1 MGSNPGWAKK
11 FFVLFFYIFSFYS
24 ILYETIKISYK
35 RWFFNIWHIF
45 LFFKEKIMARAVV
58 KRKTFISI
66 NIFDRFHFFWS
77 FHLQHTP
84 LKTNR
89 HILGSS
95 TFFGS
100 FQPFF
105 CSVKGLMNLYS
116 NTYDADDKIKEA
128 PVKILPQSALWAKKC
143 FFFTRSRLST
153 RPTRLKTSCQK
164 STPTS
169 YFFCLNTFSAINKR
183 QVI

>member
-1 MGSNPGWAKK
+1 MGSNPGWAKI
-11 FFVLFFYIFSFYS
+11 FFFYIFSFYS

-105 CSVKGLMNLYS
+105 CSV
-116 NTYDADDKIKEA
+116 IWKEKN
-128 PVKILPQSALWAKKC
+128 PGWRGVWTPDLWAWVQNATTELGRVVTK
-143 FFFTRSRLST
+143 
-153 RPTRLKTSCQK
+153 
-164 STPTS
+164 
-169 YFFCLNTFSAINKR
+169 NA
-183 QVI
+183 

>member
-1 MGSNPGWAKK
+1 MNGLILLHNQLKSCPSEPITSSKMCFLTDPRGRGFKSRLGQK
-11 FFVLFFYIFSFYS
+11 FFFFFFSFSS
-24 ILYETIKISYK
+24 ILYEAIKISYK

-45 LFFKEKIMARAVV
+45 LLFKEKIMARAVV

-100 FQPFF
+100 FPQYFY
-105 CSVKGLMNLYS
+105 SVS
-116 NTYDADDKIKEA
+116 SFWYDLRK
-128 PVKILPQSALWAKKC
+128 
-143 FFFTRSRLST
+143 
-153 RPTRLKTSCQK
+153 
-164 STPTS
+164 
-169 YFFCLNTFSAINKR
+169 
-183 QVI
+183 

>member
-1 MGSNPGWAKK
+1 MGSNPDWAKN
-11 FFVLFFYIFSFYS
+11 FFYFFFFFFYIFSFYS

-105 CSVKGLMNLYS
+105 CSVYR
-116 NTYDADDKIKEA
+116 
-128 PVKILPQSALWAKKC
+128 VQ
-143 FFFTRSRLST
+143 
-153 RPTRLKTSCQK
+153 
-164 STPTS
+164 
-169 YFFCLNTFSAINKR
+169 CLVCEKNEKWSFSMRGPIHKLHFI
-183 QVI
+183 QLCWEFSKPF